1 MSDAL
6 KHECAVAMVRLRKD
20 LSYYKSKYGIENYG
34 LSRLILLLEK
44 QHNRGQD
51 GAGIAALHLH
61 PEPGRPAYQL
71 VRSAADNPLADVL
84 QQVGDGAEFHS
95 ELLLGHLRY
104 ATFGRYDVS
113 CCYPFVH
120 ESTQLGRMLLLAG
133 NFNLTTNTEMYK
145 RFLESG
151 HHPASHA
158 DGYLLLQTIAHY
170 LDREE
175 SRTPGMVNLSGVL
188 RAALQPL
195 DGAFT
200 LCGMTG
206 SGDVFAI
213 RDAHGIRPGY
223 YYFDDEVF
231 VVASERPAIQAAFN
245 CTTREVMELPPGK
258 AVVMKKDGQL
268 EVGDCLPEAEPRG
281 CVFERIY
288 FSRPNDADIHRE
300 RRNLGRHLMPQLLQA
315 VRNDLAHTFFSY
327 IPNSARVGFFGLQ
340 EELMRLAAERGTC
353 MRSGQIAV
361 KDAKLRTFI
370 ADAAS
375 RRDLYRHVY
384 DLTYGLV
391 QPGEDTLVVLDDSI
405 VRGNTMRDA
414 ILPMLDRLDPV
425 KIIVASTAPPIK
437 YPDCYGIDMST
448 AGELIAFR
456 AAVSILRKRN
466 DTRTLIHAYD
476 CAREQLKQK
485 QSRTNCLAMV
495 YAAIPD
501 EELIAEIAHLL
512 TPEDMRAE
520 VQVVFQSCAALREC
534 CPHHSGDWYFT
545 GRYPTPGGYRVANR
559 ALVNFV
565 ENKNERTY

>member
-1 MSDAL
+1 
-6 KHECAVAMVRLRKD
+6 
-20 LSYYKSKYGIENYG
+20 
-34 LSRLILLLEK
+34 
-44 QHNRGQD
+44 
-51 GAGIAALHLH
+51 
-61 PEPGRPAYQL
+61 
-71 VRSAADNPLADVL
+71 
-84 QQVGDGAEFHS
+84 
-95 ELLLGHLRY
+95 
-104 ATFGRYDVS
+104 
-113 CCYPFVH
+113 
-120 ESTQLGRMLLLAG
+120 
-133 NFNLTTNTEMYK
+133 
-145 RFLESG
+145 
-151 HHPASHA
+151 
-158 DGYLLLQTIAHY
+158 
-170 LDREE
+170 
-175 SRTPGMVNLSGVL
+175 
-188 RAALQPL
+188 
-195 DGAFT
+195 
-200 LCGMTG
+200 
-206 SGDVFAI
+206 
-213 RDAHGIRPGY
+213 
-223 YYFDDEVF
+223 
-231 VVASERPAIQAAFN
+231 
-245 CTTREVMELPPGK
+245 
-258 AVVMKKDGQL
+258 
-268 EVGDCLPEAEPRG
+268 
-281 CVFERIY
+281 
-288 FSRPNDADIHRE
+288 
-300 RRNLGRHLMPQLLQA
+300 
-315 VRNDLAHTFFSY
+315 
-327 IPNSARVGFFGLQ
+327 
-340 EELMRLAAERGTC
+340 MRLAAERGTC

-466 DTRTLIHAYD
+466 DTQTLIHAYD

-501 EELIAEIAHLL
+501 EELIAEIARLL

>member
-1 MSDAL
+1 
-6 KHECAVAMVRLRKD
+6 
-20 LSYYKSKYGIENYG
+20 
-34 LSRLILLLEK
+34 
-44 QHNRGQD
+44 
-51 GAGIAALHLH
+51 
-61 PEPGRPAYQL
+61 
-71 VRSAADNPLADVL
+71 
-84 QQVGDGAEFHS
+84 
-95 ELLLGHLRY
+95 
-104 ATFGRYDVS
+104 
-113 CCYPFVH
+113 
-120 ESTQLGRMLLLAG
+120 
-133 NFNLTTNTEMYK
+133 
-145 RFLESG
+145 
-151 HHPASHA
+151 
-158 DGYLLLQTIAHY
+158 
-170 LDREE
+170 
-175 SRTPGMVNLSGVL
+175 
-188 RAALQPL
+188 
-195 DGAFT
+195 
-200 LCGMTG
+200 
-206 SGDVFAI
+206 
-213 RDAHGIRPGY
+213 
-223 YYFDDEVF
+223 
-231 VVASERPAIQAAFN
+231 
-245 CTTREVMELPPGK
+245 MELPPGK
-258 AVVMKKDGQL
+258 AVVMTQGGQL
-268 EVGDCLPEAEPRG
+268 EVSDCLPEAEPRG

-300 RRNLGRHLMPQLLQA
+300 RRNLGRSLMPQLLQA

-456 AAVSILRKRN
+456 AAVSVLRKKN
-466 DTRTLIHAYD
+466 DTRTLIQAYD
-476 CAREQLKQK
+476 CAREQLKRK
-485 QSRTNCLAMV
+485 QSQTNGMAMV
-495 YAAIPD
+495 YAAIPE
-501 EELIAEIAHLL
+501 EELIAEIARLL

-520 VQVVFQSCAALREC
+520 VQVVFQSCTALREC
-534 CPHHSGDWYFT
+534 CPNHSGDWYFT